1 MKDKRTVIMLLVAEP
16 TVMDAA
22 KEEAIRKKIFDE
34 VVVPFKCEEQIH
46 RGPSKIFKHAS
57 TYFIFKEGRLKNSI
71 KAELK
76 KTLDGMKK
84 YWAQLIDYEI
94 ETVGEKD

>member
-16 TVMDAA
+16 IVMDAA
-22 KEEAIRKKIFDE
+22 KEEAIRKKIFDAI
-34 VVVPFKCEEQIH
+34 VTPFKCNTHVIT
-46 RGPSKIFKHAS
+46 RPSDIFKHAS
-57 TYFIFKEGRLKNSI
+57 TYFIFKEGKLKNSV
-71 KAELK
+71 KTELV

-94 ETVGEKD
+94 ETVEEKD